1 VIGKRPV
8 TPVVYLNRH
17 RKAQMIESIIE
28 CFLNGPL
35 EGYRILDIGCGNGDI
50 SAYFARNNDQDGVDI
65 SDKRR
70 DNNDSFQFQMI
81 SSEHLPYEDE
91 TFDIVISHHVIEHV
105 NDQDLHLAEIHR
117 VLKVSGVAYL
127 ATPNRTSPLMKG
139 HVGNEQV
146 LRYRQIEPLL
156 ERGGFEYTDFSPHV
170 VRQPDRFYSDMRVG
184 RFVPAFL
191 VRLLRPF
198 IPSHIYMLRPQ

>member
-1 VIGKRPV
+1 
-8 TPVVYLNRH
+8 
-17 RKAQMIESIIE
+17 MIESILE
-28 CFLNGPL
+28 CFLGRSL
-35 EGYRILDIGCGNGDI
+35 EDYHILDIGCGNGDI
-50 SAYFARNNDQDGVDI
+50 SAYFALKNDQYGVDV
-65 SDKRR
+65 SDRRR
-70 DNNDSFQFQMI
+70 DNNDNFWFQVVD
-81 SSEHLPYEDE
+81 SEHLPFEDGS
-91 TFDIVISHHVIEHV
+91 FDIVMSHHVIEHV

-117 VLKVSGVAYL
+117 VLKASGVAYL

-139 HVGNEQV
+139 HVGNDQV

-156 ERGGFEYTDFSPHV
+156 ERGGFKYTDFSPEV
-170 VRQPDRFYSDMRVG
+170 ARQPDRFYSDMRIG